1 MRKFFKEYQVASGT
15 KDYTHQDLKGG
26 LYKFPKDKLEELY
39 NHLCESKTS
48 LCEKITPI
56 IKFYIDIDEYTENIE
71 IKTFTE
77 SLKNTIL
84 ELINGPEDFTYH
96 ILKNQGKLKYH
107 IYFPDLLCHKK
118 TALKLV
124 KTINKKLNKK
134 YLDENAYNSCFR
146 MYKVLKFNKKIKGYE
161 RNSNY
166 DFLEDIELNDIEKFK
181 LVSIQT
187 EETDSNFEI
196 KPELLESIEQNEK
209 KEKEKK
215 RRIRESDIVDLD
227 DLDEHIENYEDYE
240 RDRYI
245 YENVLKV
252 KNFEYIRYLLFD
264 CLSRERVNEYSEWI
278 KIVMIL
284 TNIKVPLD
292 IIISWSRTSEKYD
305 EQSIDLIKELM
316 KKSKESEYT
325 FYSQYK
331 ALLNLAKQDSIQ
343 KFNEYIIGLSKFE
356 KNVLGSNKIK
366 GHLFN
371 DERGMCEMFAEL
383 FKKRII
389 SYGPE
394 DDLNF
399 LYWNGD
405 IWKVDQNQKIQ
416 YYFQLYISQN
426 LDFYID
432 VLKNDLKKYPDP
444 ETQEHQEI
452 QMELRNASTM
462 RKNVNRSKYVKACFK
477 NTIGSNLLNNDKFKE
492 TINSNPDVIAVKNGN
507 IDLKTGKLIPR
518 KYNDYNTFTLEMEY
532 DENISTKNMEKFMSD
547 IMLGDKEITEFLSTF
562 IGYCI
567 TGHNKEQKFSV
578 WYGDKGSNGK
588 SVLAKLL
595 DRTFGDYFTILDSEI
610 FSNRKANA
618 GTATTHLNYIQ
629 DKRFGI
635 MDESNKNEEFN
646 EGLIKRITGGTK
658 LRIRKLHKESE
669 LIEVAIKPIILT
681 NFKPKFTNDDALFR
695 RMILIA
701 FNALFLDDQ
710 TKIKFDKNNPRHKW
724 RDQDIEEKIT
734 DEEVLAYFVKY
745 AKKWYNNDQ
754 KLKIPE
760 KVKKYNE
767 TFQKSCNTINS
778 FLEHECVTDIPE
790 NNNKVFPS
798 ITTLYNSFCDYCRD
812 NEFNRLPKNEF
823 IDHLKT
829 YGYEV
834 KQTEFNE
841 ECFEIL
847 LKND

>member
-1 MRKFFKEYQVASGT
+1 MRKFFKDHVVAKGT

-26 LYKFPKDKLEELY
+26 LYKFPKDKLDELY
-39 NHLCESKTS
+39 TYLCESKSS
-48 LCEKITPI
+48 LCEKLTPI

-107 IYFPDLLCHKK
+107 IYFPDLLCDKK
-118 TALKLV
+118 LALKLV
-124 KTINKKLNKK
+124 KIINKKLDKK

-146 MYKVLKFNKKIKGYE
+146 MYKVLKFNRKKKCYE
-161 RNSNY
+161 PNSNY
-166 DFLEDIELNDIEKFK
+166 DFLEPVELSELEKFK

-187 EETDSNFEI
+187 EETESNFEI
-196 KPELLESIEQNEK
+196 KSELLEQIEQYEK
-209 KEKEKK
+209 KDKENK
-215 RRIRESDIVDLD
+215 RKLRESDLVDLD
-227 DLDEHIENYEDYE
+227 EYIENYEDYE
-240 RDRYI
+240 RDNYI

-252 KNFEYIRYLLFD
+252 KNFEYIRYLLFE
-264 CLSRERVNEYSEWI
+264 CLSRERVNEYSEWT
-278 KIVMIL
+278 KLVMIL
-284 TNIKVPLD
+284 TNLKVPLD
-292 IIISWSRTSEKYD
+292 IIVSWSRISDKYD
-305 EQSIDLIKELM
+305 DQSIDLIKELM
-316 KKSKESEYT
+316 KKSKEQGYT

-331 ALLNLAKQDSIQ
+331 ALLNLAKQDSIK
-343 KFNEYIIGLSKFE
+343 KFNEYVIGLSKFE
-356 KNVLGSNKIK
+356 KNVLGTNKIK

-432 VLKNDLKKYPDP
+432 VLNKDLKKHPDP

-452 QMELRNASTM
+452 QMELKNARQM
-462 RKNVNRSKYVKACFK
+462 RKNVNRSKFVKACFK

-507 IDLKTGKLIPR
+507 IDLRTGKLIPR

-532 DENISTKNMEKFMSD
+532 DENLSTKNMEKFMSD

-669 LIEVAIKPIILT
+669 LIDVAIKPIILT

-695 RMILIA
+695 RMILIT

-710 TKIKFDKNNPRHKW
+710 TKIKYDKNNPRHKW
-724 RDQDIEEKIT
+724 RDPDIEEKIT
-734 DEEVLAYFVKY
+734 DEEVLAYFVKF
-745 AKKWYNNDQ
+745 AKKWYDNGQ

-767 TFQKSCNTINS
+767 SFQKSCNTINS
-778 FLEHECVTDIPE
+778 FLEHECIVEIPQ
-790 NNNKVFPS
+790 NNAKVFPS
-798 ITTLYNSFCDYCRD
+798 ITTLYNAFCDYCRD
-812 NEFNRLPKNEF
+812 NELNKLPKNEF

>member
-1 MRKFFKEYQVASGT
+1 MRKFFNEHQVASGT

-26 LYKFPKDKLEELY
+26 LYKFPKDKLDELY
-39 NHLCESKTS
+39 EHLCNSKTS

-56 IKFYIDIDEYTENIE
+56 IKFYVDIDEYTDNIE

-84 ELINGPEDFTYH
+84 ELINTSNEDLTYY

-107 IYFPDLLCHKK
+107 IYFPELLCDKK
-118 TALKLV
+118 LALKLV
-124 KTINKKLNKK
+124 KSINKKLNKK

-146 MYKVLKFNKKIKGYE
+146 MYKVSKFNRKKKGYE
-161 RNSNY
+161 PNSSY
-166 DFLEDIELNDIEKFK
+166 DFLEELELSENEKFK

-187 EETDSNFEI
+187 DETEGNFEI
-196 KPELLESIEQNEK
+196 KPELLESMEQNEK

-215 RRIRESDIVDLD
+215 RKIRESDVVDLD
-227 DLDEHIENYEDYE
+227 EYDEKNYEDYE

-245 YENVLKV
+245 YENILKL
-252 KNFEYIRYLLFD
+252 KNFEYVRYLLFE
-264 CLSRERVNEYSEWI
+264 CLSKDRVNEYSEWI
-278 KIVMIL
+278 KVVMIL
-284 TNIKVPLD
+284 NNLKVPLD
-292 IIISWSRTSEKYD
+292 TIVSWSRTSEKYD
-305 EQSIDLIKELM
+305 DNSYEFIKELI
-316 KKSKESEYT
+316 KKSNDENYS

-331 ALLNLAKQDSIQ
+331 ALQNLAKQDNL
-343 KFNEYIIGLSKFE
+343 KKYNDYVIGLSKYE
-356 KNVLGSNKIK
+356 KNVLGANKIR

-371 DERGMCEMFAEL
+371 DERGMCELFAEL

-416 YYFQLYISQN
+416 YYFQLYVSQN

-432 VLKNDLKKYPDP
+432 VLKNDLKRYPDP
-444 ETQEHQEI
+444 ETKEHQEL
-452 QMELRNASTM
+452 QMELRNSIQM

-518 KYNDYNTFTLEMEY
+518 KYNDYNTFTLDIEY
-532 DENISTKNMEKFMSD
+532 KENCHTKNMDKFMDD
-547 IMLGDKEITEFLSTF
+547 IMLGDKEIVEFLSTF

-669 LIEVAIKPIILT
+669 LIDVKIKPIILT

-695 RMILIA
+695 RMILIF

-710 TKIKFDKNNPRHKW
+710 TKIKYDKNNPRHKW
-724 RDQDIEEKIT
+724 KDPNIEEKIT
-734 DEEVLAYFVKY
+734 DEEVLAYFVRF
-745 AKKWYNNDQ
+745 AKKWYDNGQ
-754 KLKIPE
+754 KLQIPN

-767 TFQKSCNTINS
+767 SFQQSCNTINS
-778 FLEHECVTDIPE
+778 FLEKECITEIPE
-790 NNNKVFPS
+790 NNSKVFPS
-798 ITTLYNSFCDYCRD
+798 ITSLYNAFSDYCKD
-812 NEFNRLPKNEF
+812 NELIKLPKNEF

-829 YGYEV
+829 YGYEIQ
-834 KQTEFNE
+834 KSQFDE
-841 ECFEIL
+841 ECFNIL